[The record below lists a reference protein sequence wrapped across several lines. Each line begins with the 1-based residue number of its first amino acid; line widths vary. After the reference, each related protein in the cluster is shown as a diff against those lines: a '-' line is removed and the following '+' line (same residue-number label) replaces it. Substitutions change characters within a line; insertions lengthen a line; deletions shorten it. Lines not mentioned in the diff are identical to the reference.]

1 MEQFNPAGNT
11 NEQTANTKG
20 TNRRKSM
27 DIRAFLSGGNSSR
40 SASPA
45 FVMPAP
51 APPTCP
57 PSPPSDLGMAPPC
70 GDGGDMMGVVGPIPP
85 PAMPPPPPPAQMESH
100 APGGVGMGPACPPS
114 PLAEG
119 GPTGGGP
126 SMADLPP
133 VQPPPPPPQCGVDGT
148 DGEPAA
154 PPVPDLAISLP
165 ALIVSDQREGESQG
179 KWNDEASAATLN
191 ERHGLPSNLSREIR
205 EMLLSGGP
213 TPHMVTVGPTGKDE
227 IVLGGTDRRT
237 QTKKRIERL
246 DTLSRVPRSDLNAHE
261 KEAKLRL
268 LKLESNR
275 RAAQVSRQ
283 KKKRYIANLEE
294 RAAMMAKHLAAL
306 EIENGQLRALLAE
319 VAGKAMP
326 GGIGG
331 GIALPGGGVLEFPMP
346 APQLPL
352 PLMKPFSPKSEPA
365 TPLGSKPGS
374 AASSLRNSQKRT
386 LNDMFA
392 SDRA

>member
-1 MEQFNPAGNT
+1 
-11 NEQTANTKG
+11 
-20 TNRRKSM
+20 
-27 DIRAFLSGGNSSR
+27 
-40 SASPA
+40 
-45 FVMPAP
+45 
-51 APPTCP
+51 
-57 PSPPSDLGMAPPC
+57 
-70 GDGGDMMGVVGPIPP
+70 
-85 PAMPPPPPPAQMESH
+85 
-100 APGGVGMGPACPPS
+100 MGPDVPP
-114 PLAEG
+114 EE
-119 GPTGGGP
+119 PT
-126 SMADLPP
+126 
-133 VQPPPPPPQCGVDGT
+133 T
-148 DGEPAA
+148 T
-154 PPVPDLAISLP
+154 
-165 ALIVSDQREGESQG
+165 G
-179 KWNDEASAATLN
+179 KWNDESSAATLN

-246 DTLSRVPRSDLNAHE
+246 DSLSRVPRSDLNVHE

-326 GGIGG
+326 GGN
-331 GIALPGGGVLEFPMP
+331 L
-346 APQLPL
+346 
-352 PLMKPFSPKSEPA
+352 S
-365 TPLGSKPGS
+365 
-374 AASSLRNSQKRT
+374 
-386 LNDMFA
+386 
-392 SDRA
+392 

>member
-1 MEQFNPAGNT
+1 MSGTEAAQHCPEQPILPGN
-11 NEQTANTKG
+11 
-20 TNRRKSM
+20 
-27 DIRAFLSGGNSSR
+27 L
-40 SASPA
+40 
-45 FVMPAP
+45 P
-51 APPTCP
+51 APPSVEV
-57 PSPPSDLGMAPPC
+57 SPPTDGAPA
-70 GDGGDMMGVVGPIPP
+70 VP
-85 PAMPPPPPPAQMESH
+85 PALPDLSQSLPPL
-100 APGGVGMGPACPPS
+100 VMGPDAP
-114 PLAEG
+114 AE
-119 GPTGGGP
+119 
-126 SMADLPP
+126 
-133 VQPPPPPPQCGVDGT
+133 
-148 DGEPAA
+148 
-154 PPVPDLAISLP
+154 
-165 ALIVSDQREGESQG
+165 ESNG
-179 KWNDEASAATLN
+179 KWNDESSAATLN

-306 EIENGQLRALLAE
+306 EVENGQLRALLAE

-326 GGIGG
+326 GGIQG
-331 GIALPGGGVLEFPMP
+331 GISLPGGGVLEFPMP

-352 PLMKPFSPKSEPA
+352 PPMRPFSPKAEPA
-365 TPLGSKPGS
+365 TPLKEKAEPLSGSQ
-374 AASSLRNSQKRT
+374 RNSQKRT

-392 SDRA
+392 NC